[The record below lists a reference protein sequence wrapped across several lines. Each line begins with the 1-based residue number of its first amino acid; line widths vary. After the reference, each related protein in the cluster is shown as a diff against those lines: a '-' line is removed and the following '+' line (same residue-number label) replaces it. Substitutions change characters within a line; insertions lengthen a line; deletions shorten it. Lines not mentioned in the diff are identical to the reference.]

1 MQKDEPAPGMSFEA
15 AFGPAGAVC
24 VRRTR
29 WHELLDL
36 DALRAQCPRLAGHLG
51 ETCDEAAPALVY
63 VRSFER

>member
-1 MQKDEPAPGMSFEA
+1 MSFEA
-15 AFGPAGAVC
+15 AFGPDGAVC